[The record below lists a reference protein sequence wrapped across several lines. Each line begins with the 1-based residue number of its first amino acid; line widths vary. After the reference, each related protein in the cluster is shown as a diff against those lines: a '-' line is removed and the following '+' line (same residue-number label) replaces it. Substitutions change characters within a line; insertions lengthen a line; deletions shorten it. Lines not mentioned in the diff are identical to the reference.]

1 MHIFE
6 SAITRSDPPPPPAQ
20 RPGASASRSSYA
32 RRTLLPLLCLAALSA
47 CQQKP
52 ATLVSGNGA
61 SIQAARDALNE
72 GEAGTSLAIAKGVLS
87 SQPGN
92 VAALVQAGDAEAV
105 LGDRLAA
112 DADYRRALAHS
123 PNDVRARLGQGKL
136 QLRDNLHAAEATF
149 RAVLADSPR
158 DPLVLNDLG
167 YVLDLQERHTEAQ
180 GYYQQ
185 AIALDPGRIS
195 VRVNYALSLALSG
208 QAAHAESMMRDIAAS
223 ASVTPRVRADFALAQ
238 VMAGHDQ
245 EAVGTLGGDLTPAET
260 QAAITGMA
268 QLRPAMAVTR

>member
-1 MHIFE
+1 MQV
-6 SAITRSDPPPPPAQ
+6 SDAIGSRVLPA
-20 RPGASASRSSYA
+20 RAA
-32 RRTLLPLLCLAALSA
+32 LLALLCLAALAA

-61 SIQAARDALNE
+61 SIQAARDALAG

-92 VAALVQAGDAEAV
+92 VAALAQAGDAEAV

-112 DADYRRALAHS
+112 ESDYRRALAYS
-123 PNDVRARLGQGKL
+123 PHDVRARLGQGKL

-167 YVLDLQERHTEAQ
+167 YVLDLQERHAEAQ

-185 AIALDPGRIS
+185 AIALDPGRVS
-195 VRVNYALSLALSG
+195 SRVNYALSLALSG
-208 QAAHAESMMRDIAAS
+208 QASRAESLMRDIASS

-245 EAVGTLGGDLTPAET
+245 DAVGTLGGDLTPAET
-260 QAAITGMA
+260 QAAVSGMA
-268 QLRPAMAVTR
+268 LLRPAMAVTK

>member
-1 MHIFE
+1 M
-6 SAITRSDPPPPPAQ
+6 PAF
-20 RPGASASRSSYA
+20 
-32 RRTLLPLLCLAALSA
+32 LCLTALAA

-52 ATLVSGNGA
+52 AALVGGNGA
-61 SIQAARDALNE
+61 SLQAARDALSE

-92 VAALVQAGDAEAV
+92 VAALAQAGDAEVV

-112 DADYRRALAHS
+112 ESDYRQALARS
-123 PNDVRARLGQGKL
+123 PNDVRARLGQGKM
-136 QLRDNLHAAEATF
+136 QLRDNPHAAEATF

-185 AIALDPGRIS
+185 AMALDPGRIS
-195 VRVNYALSLALSG
+195 SRVNLALSLALSG
-208 QAAHAESMMRDIAAS
+208 QAARAETMMRDIASS

-245 EAVGTLGGDLTPAET
+245 EAVGTLGSDLTPAET

-268 QLRPAMAVTR
+268 QLRPALAVVR